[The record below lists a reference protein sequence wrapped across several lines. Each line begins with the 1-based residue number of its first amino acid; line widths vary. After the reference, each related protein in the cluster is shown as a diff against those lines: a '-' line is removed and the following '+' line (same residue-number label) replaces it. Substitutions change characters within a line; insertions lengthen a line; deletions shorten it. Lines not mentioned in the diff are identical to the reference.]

1 MGAQALRPCSVC
13 SQHGRPADDVIET
26 NAALQRTDE
35 QYGSFSSKL
44 PPLQHLQPCH
54 CNGSWEALH
63 DDIIVNLLSPAWC
76 DDCGAMLVGVLQQ
89 SRRCRVCKRLACE
102 NCASNNPCFAGS
114 LLSFVLGGS
123 KEVPAGIRVLCMD
136 MALLHGLAADHPEVI
151 AYSAEELWRN
161 PAFLRGL
168 VQLAD
173 GCESKSFRKAVEA
186 QVLTCKKPERELAVE
201 VISALLQED
210 VLPDSVLAFAIE
222 LLESLAECNP
232 RAFASLKESLKHGRP
247 AVRAAAVTAAAHL
260 VHTIGAK
267 CSSVLSARLRDNDVS
282 VRCAAASILPMLEL
296 EERAKLGAWMCCL
309 QDSNPSVRKAACKAL
324 SQVGLQVDVKS
335 RPVMTNIL
343 LDKDPG
349 VQAEAWSS
357 LRAFQT
363 CGTAKIMVALA
374 RSNRLDDGT
383 RKRLVKT
390 MRSLLIPA
398 TPDEISVVASSLI
411 GASWWLRLAMVDSF
425 HEHLNASDPEV
436 RGICVLAVDSL
447 ADRADNKAALAI
459 AAKLGDVEVKV
470 AEAAWTAIQKRLED
484 EDPDVNR
491 VWLEAVNCSH
501 LHPSVRGEVV
511 SAVLRN
517 LIDHNWLIQM
527 AATRA
532 LRLNQPAESQEVLN
546 ALKTFKKDLDPAVRQ
561 VAEEVLQEL
570 AQLGRESADSL
581 DMETDAM
588 CKALSSGSF

>member
-1 MGAQALRPCSVC
+1 
-13 SQHGRPADDVIET
+13 
-26 NAALQRTDE
+26 
-35 QYGSFSSKL
+35 
-44 PPLQHLQPCH
+44 
-54 CNGSWEALH
+54 
-63 DDIIVNLLSPAWC
+63 
-76 DDCGAMLVGVLQQ
+76 
-89 SRRCRVCKRLACE
+89 
-102 NCASNNPCFAGS
+102 
-114 LLSFVLGGS
+114 
-123 KEVPAGIRVLCMD
+123 MD

-168 VQLAD
+168 LQLAD

-186 QVLTCKKPERELAVE
+186 QLLTCKKPERELAVE

-222 LLESLAECNP
+222 LLESLADNP

-247 AVRAAAVTAAAHL
+247 AHL
-260 VHTIGAK
+260 VHTVGAK
-267 CSSVLSARLRDNDVS
+267 CSSVLCARLRDNDVS

-324 SQVGLQVDVKS
+324 SQVGLQVDVRS
-335 RPVMTNIL
+335 RSVMTNIL

-374 RSNRLDDGT
+374 RSNRLDDGS

-425 HEHLNASDPEV
+425 HEHLDASDPEV

-459 AAKLGDVEVKV
+459 AAKLGDVEAKV

-532 LRLNQPAESQEVLN
+532 LRLTQPAESQEVLN

-570 AQLGRESADSL
+570 AQLGRESAHSL